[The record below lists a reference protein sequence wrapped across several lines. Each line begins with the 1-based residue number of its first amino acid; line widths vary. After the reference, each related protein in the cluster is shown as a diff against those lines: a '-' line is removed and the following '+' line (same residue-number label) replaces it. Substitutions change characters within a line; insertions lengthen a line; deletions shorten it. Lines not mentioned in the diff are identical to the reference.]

1 MEIKPIPITDLL
13 GEAEEIELKTVSVED
28 LIEEDSND

>member
-1 MEIKPIPITDLL
+1 MEIKSIPITDLL
-13 GEAEEIELKTVSVED
+13 GDTEEIELKAVSVED

>member
-1 MEIKPIPITDLL
+1 MEIKPISITDLL
-13 GEAEEIELKTVSVED
+13 GEVEEIELKKVSVED

>member
-1 MEIKPIPITDLL
+1 MEIKPISITDLL
-13 GEAEEIELKTVSVED
+13 GEVEEIELKTVSVED

>member
-1 MEIKPIPITDLL
+1 MEIKSIPITDLL
-13 GEAEEIELKTVSVED
+13 GDAEEIELKAVSVED

>member
-13 GEAEEIELKTVSVED
+13 VDVEEIELKAVSVED